1 VTKPATTGIFISLE
15 GPDGSGKT
23 TQAALLVERLK
34 GRGHDAVLT
43 REPGGGGPAA
53 ERIRDLLLN
62 GGDVAPATELLLF
75 FAARAE
81 HVATFI
87 RPALAAGR
95 IVICDR
101 YTDSTLAYQGGGL
114 GTDTKDILTLHRI
127 ATGDLWPALTFLL
140 DVPPEIGLKRQKQV
154 NKMEERGLEFATRV
168 RDAFLSLAN
177 EHPARF
183 RTIDARGAMDEI
195 HERVWAA
202 LVKQFP
208 FLGS

>member
-1 VTKPATTGIFISLE
+1 VTPDRNNAPVLGERGVEPGTFITLE

-62 GGDVAPATELLLF
+62 GGEIAPATELLLF

-87 RPALAAGR
+87 RPALAAGK
-95 IVICDR
+95 IVVCDR

-114 GTDTKDILTLHRI
+114 GADKEDILALHRI
-127 ATGDLWPALTFLL
+127 ATGNLWPRLTILL
-140 DVPPEIGLKRQKQV
+140 DVPPEIGLERQKQV
-154 NKMEERGLEFATRV
+154 NRMEEQGAGV
-168 RDAFLSLAN
+168 
-177 EHPARF
+177 
-183 RTIDARGAMDEI
+183 RGAGAKRLP
-195 HERVWAA
+195 HTRTRASRSV
-202 LVKQFP
+202 P
-208 FLGS
+208 NH